1 MEPFLRKRDK
11 HRKNCYKQYEYNI
24 HAASFEVFY
33 QEVAH
38 FREQAD
44 YHVKGEG
51 DVCVGE
57 NFVRTVWLFKF
68 EEVIDKEHQE
78 EQRNDNGGVEKQ
90 AIGVVGLAGE
100 IM

>member
-1 MEPFLRKRDK
+1 MA
-11 HRKNCYKQYEYNI
+11 Q
-24 HAASFEVFY
+24 
-33 QEVAH
+33 
-38 FREQAD
+38 
-44 YHVKGEG
+44 
-51 DVCVGE
+51 
-57 NFVRTVWLFKF
+57 KF